1 MKKIEAKFPGTRIL
15 VVEDYFINQEVIK
28 EMLEIM
34 QCNVDVAEN
43 GEEALEKFK
52 VGDYKLVL
60 MDIQMPIKDGF
71 DTTREIRM
79 LEANSGKHTIVV
91 ALTANAL
98 EGDREKCIKA
108 GMDDYLSKPIMA
120 ENLEEMLN
128 KHLVGRNIGQGT

>member
-34 QCNVDVAEN
+34 LCSVDVAEN
-43 GEEALEKFK
+43 GAEAVEKYK
-52 VGDYKLVL
+52 TGDYQIVL

-71 DTTREIRM
+71 DATRDIRQ
-79 LEANSGKHTIVV
+79 LEANTNKHTIIV

-98 EGDREKCIKA
+98 EGDREKCLQA
-108 GMDDYLSKPIMA
+108 GMDDYISKPIMA
-120 ENLEEMLN
+120 ENLEQILN
-128 KHLVGRNIGQGT
+128 KYLVPAQ